1 MQYSRGAAWPLPAAY
16 SDGHRRKYVAGFCH
30 SKMATGDHG
39 PVGTLSRRTVGF
51 SDALDWRPLLFV
63 EPVIAE
69 RACALC
75 GVLCRKAVRLWC
87 AHTVCSDCYAECVER
102 GGTCPLDQEPFCEDD
117 LDRLE
122 CSAGYIMKRRVACW
136 NLPSGCNFIGPV
148 SSLLDHFK
156 QCTFH
161 TVSCPQCSCS
171 VVRSNIVRH
180 CKEGCSIAPTMDTV
194 ANISLN
200 PDHGSIEQARNE
212 LKESLG
218 KISVDLTFLQSS
230 LNQCSEDIRATGTS
244 CKDLLEDQFSKL
256 NDLNALITAGF
267 TEKQQALQI
276 VDANVVAALVTAGT
290 SNRDLIVKELHA
302 QSDQLIASTYASC
315 KQLLEDQANRFG
327 DLTALCTA
335 GFSEEQRALQRVVAD
350 VETTVST
357 NRNIMTKELREQSN
371 QLMPARGGMSQKQIC
386 ISTEMTCRWDF
397 GDWASRKA
405 VGGSQYG
412 SGSFESTSCKNS
424 GDIDVICDVR
434 IYPDGS
440 DREVD
445 WPFNKSLVF
454 GINHPTDGSKS
465 ITNKIGAYGNKRSSL
480 KPLCTVKELDEGMF
494 VSFNTLQLFL
504 QVLS

>member
-1 MQYSRGAAWPLPAAY
+1 
-16 SDGHRRKYVAGFCH
+16 
-30 SKMATGDHG
+30 MATGDHG

-200 PDHGSIEQARNE
+200 PDHGSIQQARNE

-218 KISVDLTFLQSS
+218 KISEDLMFLQSS

-256 NDLNALITAGF
+256 NELDAFITAGF

-276 VDANVVAALVTAGT
+276 VEANVVTALVTVGT
-290 SNRDLIVKELHA
+290 STRDLILKELHA
-302 QSDQLIASTYASC
+302 QSDQLIAPTYASC
-315 KQLLEDQANRFG
+315 KQLLEGQATRFR

-335 GFSEEQRALQRVVAD
+335 GFSEELGALQRVVAD
-350 VETTVST
+350 VKTTVST
-357 NRNIMTKELREQSN
+357 NRNIMTKELRAQSN
-371 QLMPARGGMSQKQIC
+371 QLMPAREGMSQKEIC
-386 ISTEMTCRWDF
+386 VSKEITCRWDF
-397 GDWASRKA
+397 GDWASKKE
-405 VGGSQYG
+405 VDGVEYG
-412 SGSFESTSCKNS
+412 SRSYESPSWNAFGYNITLVLKLNKKDSE
-424 GDIDVICDVR
+424 DIDVICDFR
-434 IYPDGS
+434 TYPGDSDPEEGS
-440 DREVD
+440 PEMNAVTANGTLSCKVVLTVEQLKICQEV
-445 WPFNKSLVF
+445 
-454 GINHPTDGSKS
+454 
-465 ITNKIGAYGNKRSSL
+465 
-480 KPLCTVKELDEGMF
+480 PLTAMPADC
-494 VSFNTLQLFL
+494 VSRLA
-504 QVLS
+504 